1 MSYPGEAE
9 KIELSLSRFQTMVV
23 PPSHARLI
31 HPRRIGLVVGGYVE
45 VIFMFKLASIYLL
58 LSSSFIVKHVYPT
71 SDRADCF
78 NSFCIE
84 RAHNIEP

>member
-45 VIFMFKLASIYLL
+45 VIFMFKLALTYLF

-71 SDRADCF
+71 SDLAGCF
-78 NSFCIE
+78 NSLCIE